1 MSVLVLRGGVEVRD
15 LIPSA
20 GGSRPTKRGQ
30 SVKEATMR
38 AYYLVIAVAA
48 SLAALAMASQLNV
61 DRADDDREAE
71 VESEMEAWFI

>member
-1 MSVLVLRGGVEVRD
+1 
-15 LIPSA
+15 
-20 GGSRPTKRGQ
+20 
-30 SVKEATMR
+30 MR